1 MVSSAGI
8 WHQWPW
14 CYANDATP
22 PASLQQSF
30 MIYSADGLFMI
41 CYCALHLETILSQT
55 YLFLPPEDEEGKAGP
70 RARKTMSV
78 NVVHQ
83 ALAHDDR
90 DLGRGA
96 VVSSA
101 VKPIDWN
108 TNSSFL
114 SKWIWWWWVHLVGRR
129 SKPFNTVRYRIS
141 PGVRS
146 GSRHDEL
153 GYVLGCRY
161 GSKHADEVHR
171 WILVFAT

>member
-1 MVSSAGI
+1 
-8 WHQWPW
+8 
-14 CYANDATP
+14 
-22 PASLQQSF
+22 

-114 SKWIWWWWVHLVGRR
+114 SK
-129 SKPFNTVRYRIS
+129 
-141 PGVRS
+141 
-146 GSRHDEL
+146 
-153 GYVLGCRY
+153 
-161 GSKHADEVHR
+161 
-171 WILVFAT
+171 

>member
-1 MVSSAGI
+1 MLRHRLHFSSPSWSTAQMVCSWYVTA
-8 WHQWPW
+8 
-14 CYANDATP
+14 CYILKRFCP
-22 PASLQQSF
+22 KL
-30 MIYSADGLFMI
+30 IYSCHQRTKKERLVRK
-41 CYCALHLETILSQT
+41 Q
-55 YLFLPPEDEEGKAGP
+55 K
-70 RARKTMSV
+70 KTMSV

-83 ALAHDDR
+83 ALARDDR
-90 DLGRGA
+90 DIGRGA

-101 VKPIDWN
+101 AKPIDWN

-114 SKWIWWWWVHLVGRR
+114 SKWIWWWWIHLVGRR